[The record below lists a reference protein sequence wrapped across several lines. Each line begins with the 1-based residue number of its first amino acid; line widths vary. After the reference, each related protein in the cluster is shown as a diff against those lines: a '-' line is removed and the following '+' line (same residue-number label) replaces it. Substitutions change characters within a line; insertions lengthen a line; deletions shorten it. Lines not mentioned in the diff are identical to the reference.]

1 MTWRIPLS
9 DIDFGPD
16 EETAVGAVVRSRWL
30 TMGALTQAF
39 EAEVAEFTGAKHAIA
54 LTNATAALHLA
65 CLAAGLGPGDEMP
78 GTGGAR
84 KVRFAARGKG
94 KSGGYRVITFYSGE
108 DIPVFLLDV
117 YAKGEKIDL
126 TQSEKNE
133 LRFILDR
140 IVKTYRSRP
149 S

>member
-1 MTWRIPLS
+1 MHTIVETPVFIRS
-9 DIDFGPD
+9 AKDARVT
-16 EETAVGAVVRSRWL
+16 EEEMDQIKSFLAHHPTA
-30 TMGALTQAF
+30 
-39 EAEVAEFTGAKHAIA
+39 
-54 LTNATAALHLA
+54 
-65 CLAAGLGPGDEMP
+65 GDEMP

-133 LRFILDR
+133 LRFILDG